1 MISANQKR
9 AALTDHQQLFTSLR
23 DSVKE
28 ELTLF
33 STFLAGDG
41 AQVGQAMKSLETAQ
55 PDLVEN
61 LGPLMTGM
69 TRLLGLTRVSLAI
82 NL

>member
-1 MISANQKR
+1 MISQNQKR
-9 AALTDHQQLFTSLR
+9 AALTDHQQLSTFRR

-28 ELTLF
+28 GQTLF

-41 AQVGQAMKSLETAQ
+41 AQVEQAMKSLKTAQ
-55 PDLVEN
+55 PDLVVN
-61 LGPLMTGM
+61 LDPLMTGM
-69 TRLLGLTRVSLAI
+69 ILLLGLTRVSPAI